1 MKISPDRHIAPIKA
15 SADCRFI
22 FLRFPLSKNA
32 RKRIIILSEHNHIT
46 KVLISRRLLNS
57 VRNNVLSEITYSM
70 LCIFSF
76 KNFISHIYE
85 II

>member
-57 VRNNVLSEITYSM
+57 VRSNDLLEITYSM
-70 LCIFSF
+70 FCIFF
-76 KNFISHIYE
+76 LLKILFRIFMK
-85 II
+85 